1 MLFTFPFISGVFDV
15 QYDADS
21 SSNLMLD
28 WIKEFDGCRLVNYY
42 YGVTLII
49 AEIEKE
55 FGDE

>member
-1 MLFTFPFISGVFDV
+1 
-15 QYDADS
+15 
-21 SSNLMLD
+21 MLD